1 MGKPRIQH
9 QMVSSSK
16 VCTSGLTCH
25 YTMAHSESN
34 RHGFYVILDHLQEN
48 FTHQEGPWGK
58 EGHELVTK
66 ANVY

>member
-1 MGKPRIQH
+1 
-9 QMVSSSK
+9 
-16 VCTSGLTCH
+16 
-25 YTMAHSESN
+25 MAHSESK